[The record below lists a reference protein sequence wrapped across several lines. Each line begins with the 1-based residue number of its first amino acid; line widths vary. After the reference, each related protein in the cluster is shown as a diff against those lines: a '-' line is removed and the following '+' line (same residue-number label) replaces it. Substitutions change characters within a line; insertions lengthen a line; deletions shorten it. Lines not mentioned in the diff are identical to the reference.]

1 MNIRIKPEKSR
12 YIIYAA
18 IIALFSTV
26 GMNISLMN
34 TNADKILKR
43 LEYNSNLTKLIAIFR
58 ASISGK
64 GDMKLFYQMAV
75 AVIFLMF
82 LIVFS
87 YQFTIREI
95 LSSTVF
101 SIIFGVCMWIGTV
114 FSHKESWNYFLR
126 NKYVMILDVW
136 YILAYAFFMFGI
148 LLCIGKVAKYAGNR
162 EAQNVAVK
170 TKHSK
175 INSARKVFVMS
186 MVVLFICWL
195 PYYICLWPGSLHG
208 DFPMQVLQLFHYP
221 TYLQRQLTSDGVN
234 ILYSNDHPFIHTQ
247 LVGLFIKFGMRIG
260 NLELGYG
267 MYTFL
272 QMIVYIVGISLLL
285 ATLYHFHVKYVLVKA
300 GLAMYALIPVFPAYA
315 VLVGGD
321 AFFAMFFI
329 YFMVEM
335 IWIFGTRGSVLDN
348 WKFDI
353 AVIVTLF
360 LLAAAKNQ
368 GLYIVAVFF
377 FICLLCMKK
386 YRIKVIITMLVP
398 ILFFQFVYTGM
409 IFTACRVN
417 TVGKQEA
424 LSFCFQ
430 QTARY
435 VKYHGDEVTEE
446 EKQAIDKILKY
457 NILAKK
463 YDPDLSDKVKRTF
476 KKESTSEDLSNYFKV
491 WLAMGLKHPGEYIQ
505 AFLAN
510 TYSYYCPAFT
520 NKTGLYFK
528 FDTMKGYVAQRKWA
542 RETIPEKF
550 VEETSGKVPEKI
562 KPLREKIILLV
573 AGTYKIPVFNWFY
586 NPGVITWMLLLAFF
600 AFWTRKEYFNILTF
614 LPVLLVVGVCLLSPK
629 NNNLRYI
636 YPACCLV
643 PGMLIAAFGGFKKS
657 DLPQA

>member
-34 TNADKILKR
+34 TNADKMLKK

-58 ASISGK
+58 TSISGK
-64 GDMKLFYQMAV
+64 TDMKLFYQMAV

-82 LIVFS
+82 LIIFS
-87 YQFTIREI
+87 YRFTIREI
-95 LSSTVF
+95 LSSTVV
-101 SIIFGVCMWIGTV
+101 SIIFGMCMWIGTV

-126 NKYVMILDVW
+126 NKYVIILDVW
-136 YILAYAFFMFGI
+136 YTLAYAIFMFGI
-148 LLCIGKVAKYAGNR
+148 LLCIGKVAKCRGLQD
-162 EAQNVAVK
+162 EQSTSTK

-175 INSARKVFVMS
+175 INSARKVFVIS
-186 MVVLFICWL
+186 MIVLFICWI

-234 ILYSNDHPFIHTQ
+234 VLYSNDHPFIHTQ
-247 LVGLFIKFGMRIG
+247 LVGLFIKFGMSI
-260 NLELGYG
+260 NHLELGYG

-272 QMIVYIVGISLLL
+272 QMVAYIVGISLLL
-285 ATLYHFHVKYVLVKA
+285 ATLYHFQVKYILIKA
-300 GLAMYALIPVFPAYA
+300 GLAMYALIPVFPIYS

-329 YFMVEM
+329 YFMVEI

-368 GLYIVAVFF
+368 GFYIVGAFF
-377 FICLLCMKK
+377 FICLLCLKK
-386 YRIKVIITMLVP
+386 YRIKVMITMLVP

-409 IFTACRVN
+409 IFTACRVR
-417 TVGKQEA
+417 TVGKQEG

-457 NILAKK
+457 KVLAKK
-463 YDPDLSDKVKRTF
+463 YEPNISDRVKMTF
-476 KKESTSEDLSNYFKV
+476 KKEATSEDLRNYFKV
-491 WLAMGLKHPGEYIQ
+491 WFSMGLKHPGEYLQ
-505 AFLAN
+505 AFLGN
-510 TYSYYCPAFT
+510 TYAYYCPAFT
-520 NKTGLYFK
+520 NNSGMYLQFK
-528 FDTMKGYVAQRKWA
+528 TMKEYVARRKWA
-542 RETIPEKF
+542 REEIPKKF
-550 VEETSGKVPEKI
+550 VEETSGKVPEQL
-562 KPLREKIILLV
+562 KPLREKLILLV
-573 AGTYKIPVFNWFY
+573 AGTYKIPVLNWFY
-586 NPGVITWMLLLAFF
+586 NPGVITWMLLFAFF
-600 AFWTRKEYFNILTF
+600 AFWTRKEYFNILAF

-643 PGMLIAAFGGFKKS
+643 PGMLIAAFGGFKNS
-657 DLPQA
+657 DL